1 MLWGLINDTGRHFYN
16 RSSKLKLRVVAL
28 LWFWPSYQV
37 ICNVISLFSPTP
49 SWPCQSLGRWMT
61 FQTGHHGGFNPFMPA
76 ALLFLPFIKMM
87 VMMMTMTM
95 MIRMIEMM
103 MTVPRISPM
112 IHLVFTALCF
122 SFLQK
127 VFYGRSANCNFK
139 GYAPINLELIYRF
152 SQG

>member
-1 MLWGLINDTGRHFYN
+1 
-16 RSSKLKLRVVAL
+16 
-28 LWFWPSYQV
+28 
-37 ICNVISLFSPTP
+37 
-49 SWPCQSLGRWMT
+49 MT
-61 FQTGHHGGFNPFMPA
+61 FQTGHQGGFDPFMPA
-76 ALLFLPFIKMM
+76 ALLFQPFIKMM

-112 IHLVFTALCF
+112 IHLVCTALYF

-139 GYAPINLELIYRF
+139 GYAPINLDL
-152 SQG
+152 